1 MGFAET
7 AGQRTCMQVG
17 CHRARTRVDVEI
29 PTGFW
34 FIGIVA
40 LPEQYD
46 LTPWFLVDNVLQQG
60 AKAR

>member
-1 MGFAET
+1 
-7 AGQRTCMQVG
+7 MQVR
-17 CHRARTRVDVEI
+17 CHRDRTRVDVEI

-46 LTPWFLVDNVLQQG
+46 LTRWFLVDNVLQQD
-60 AKAR
+60 AKAH